1 MLDLYKADAENAP
14 VFVFVHGGTWRH
26 LDAAV
31 SGFAAEPFLDRGAH
45 FAALDFA
52 DVRTV
57 GGDLGVLADQVK
69 RAVAWVI
76 GNAALFGGDPDRVC
90 LGGHSSGA
98 HLAAVAL
105 ITDWAAEFGLPTDA
119 LKGGLLLSGMY
130 DLEPVSLSWRSR
142 YVSFTEEMVE
152 ALSPQRHVER
162 ITAPLAVAYGT
173 LETPEFQRQA
183 EDFAAAIEA
192 AGKPVRLI
200 SARSSF
206 HQDLWESLGNP
217 YGTGG
222 RAALTMM
229 GL

>member
-130 DLEPVSLSWRSR
+130 NLEPVSLSWRSR